1 MLKKRPKDSD
11 RRPRVVQSTQ
21 RSGQVFS
28 YHANRSVRDT
38 SQMRDVSLAGQ
49 EGLPA
54 SRKRTFLW
62 LNRLPR
68 IAALLLFIVIAAFC
82 LQISS
87 EARVVPVS
95 TSAGEVF
102 LRDAEVYN
110 DAARNA
116 FRSAANSN
124 KITVN
129 AEKITT
135 DMQQQFPELKAVSI
149 SLPFIG
155 NKPTVYIQP
164 AVPKLIL
171 VAKDGMFV
179 LDANGRALITGN
191 QVLKLEELEIP
202 VVTDESDVRM
212 KVGDIVLPRSA
223 VAFVSEV
230 VGQLRSKGIA
240 PSSLK
245 LPPGTNE
252 LHMGLQGVGYYIK
265 FNIHGDAREEAG
277 RYLAAREY
285 LQFQKKLPGE
295 YIDVRTENRV
305 YYR

>member
-1 MLKKRPKDSD
+1 
-11 RRPRVVQSTQ
+11 
-21 RSGQVFS
+21 
-28 YHANRSVRDT
+28 
-38 SQMRDVSLAGQ
+38 MRDVSVATQ
-49 EGLPA
+49 EGIPA
-54 SRKRTFLW
+54 NRKRAFSW

-68 IAALLLFIVIAAFC
+68 VAAILLFVVIAAFC

-95 TSAGEVF
+95 ASVGEVF

-110 DAARNA
+110 DAAHKA
-116 FRSAANSN
+116 FMTVLNSN

-129 AEKITT
+129 AEKIAA
-135 DMQQQFPELKAVSI
+135 DMQKQFPELKAVSI

-202 VVTDESDVRM
+202 VVTDESDVPM
-212 KVGDIVLPRSA
+212 QVGDIVLSRGT
-223 VAFVSEV
+223 VAFISEV
-230 VGQLRSKGIA
+230 VEQLRAKGVA

-252 LHMGLQGVGYYIK
+252 LHVSLQGVGYFIK
-265 FNIHGDAREEAG
+265 FNVHGVAREEAG
-277 RYLAAREY
+277 RYLATRQY
-285 LQFQKKLPGE
+285 LQVQKKLPRE
-295 YIDVRTENRV
+295 YVDVRTENRV